1 MAGLTPW
8 KRRRGLLPS
17 FFDIGPDI
25 DDFFDPFSF
34 QTVRTDLKETE
45 NEYILE
51 ADLPGCNKNE
61 IEIRYDE
68 EGTLTIS
75 AQQDEETEEK
85 GENYIHRERRK
96 GSFRRTIPVP
106 NNVDSDAIRATY
118 SNGVLKVILPKIKP
132 SKPKGKKIDIE

>member
-8 KRRRGLLPS
+8 RRRKGLFPS

-25 DDFFDPFSF
+25 DDFFDSFNF
-34 QTVRTDLKETE
+34 QTVRTDLRETE

-68 EGTLTIS
+68 EGVLTIS
-75 AQQDEETEEK
+75 AKQDEETEEK
-85 GENYIHRERRK
+85 GHNYIHRERRR
-96 GSFRRTIPVP
+96 GSFQRTIPVP
-106 NNVDSDAIRATY
+106 NNVDADQIRASF
-118 SNGVLKVILPKIKP
+118 SNGVLEVILPKITP
-132 SKPKGKKIDIE
+132 SKPKGRIIDIE